1 MKPIHFSTTVPFM
14 LAVYFLYT
22 VFDVTTFVFLSLEI
36 QETRSTDFFFTQKYT
51 SFVMEFDR
59 IKYFFA
65 VIVVINHFIDVCI
78 SKP

>member
-36 QETRSTDFFFTQKYT
+36 QETRSTNFFFLLKNILPLLWSLT
-51 SFVMEFDR
+51 E
-59 IKYFFA
+59 
-65 VIVVINHFIDVCI
+65 
-78 SKP
+78 